1 MENKKKRKKVT
12 SFVGQSTV
20 KHFSEHSPISDVLGS
35 YTGTPVIQ
43 GIPDSEADEMPIQD
57 VDDL

>member
-1 MENKKKRKKVT
+1 MGNKKKRKNIT
-12 SFVGQSTV
+12 SFAGQSTV
-20 KHFSEHSPISDVLGS
+20 KHFSQHSPISDVLGS

-43 GIPDSEADEMPIQD
+43 GATDSEADEMPIQD